1 MKTIDIRAVKENVVQ
16 LISDGW
22 GLLTAGTAESF
33 NTMTISWGA
42 LGELWGKDVAIVFVR
57 PQRYTLEFLER
68 EDRFTLSFYDPAY
81 RPALALCGSKSG
93 RELDKAAA
101 AGLTP
106 AQPDG
111 TMTFA
116 QAKLTLVCR
125 KIAVQALDPAG
136 FLDPS
141 IESNYDGGDYHKVFI
156 GEILKVYEA

>member
-1 MKTIDIRAVKENVVQ
+1 MKAIDIRAVKENVVQ
-16 LISDGW
+16 LIGDGW
-22 GLLTAGTAESF
+22 GLLTAGTAGSF
-33 NTMTISWGA
+33 NTMTVSWGA

-93 RELDKAAA
+93 RDLDKAAA

-106 AQPDG
+106 AETDG
-111 TMTFA
+111 TITFA

-136 FLDPS
+136 FLDPA

>member
-1 MKTIDIRAVKENVVQ
+1 MKTIDIRDVKDNVIQ

-22 GLLTAGTAESF
+22 SLLTAGTPDCF
-33 NTMTISWGA
+33 NMMTVSWGA

-93 RELDKAAA
+93 RDLDKAAA

-106 AQPDG
+106 VAADG
-111 TMTFA
+111 SVTFA
-116 QAKLTLVCR
+116 QANLTLVCR
-125 KIAVQALDPAG
+125 KIAVQPMDPAG
-136 FLDPS
+136 FLDPA
-141 IESNYDGGDYHKVFI
+141 IAQCYENGDYHKVFV
-156 GEILKVYEA
+156 GEILKVCEA